1 MAIVDGFVAA
11 QRLAAAI
18 QSGTEGAIEQAL
30 VDYDSDTRRK
40 NNTKVIRKARKY
52 GEWGVSRNRFVSWFM
67 RMSVKYLPASAMV
80 NEVSS
85 GDKSNKKFV
94 KSLKRDIG
102 ETIGSTTS
110 VSLQQ

>member
-11 QRLAAAI
+11 QRLAAAM
-18 QSGTEGAIEQAL
+18 QAGTDIERAL
-30 VDYDSDTRRK
+30 IDYDCETRRK

-67 RMSVKYLPASAMV
+67 RMSVKYLPASTMV